1 MLETLCSFLREISGG
16 RERLIEDAETHKT
29 VDRSRCAAS
38 YCSGAARTAHCE
50 RRPYRRGYSQR
61 CGQQFGRAGGSA
73 GVQCG
78 QCRSLSQCAGAAAG
92 RGARRILG
100 GSGQQRRERGR
111 KCVHVRSSR
120 FVGGFEPRRFFEAH
134 STFVGFVGFVGGFE
148 PRRFFEAH
156 SAFGGFVPC
165 VVVLACGG
173 VVSCSVVFDIGLG
186 LVWQLAYNGD
196 HGCKDQCVCAAAPEP
211 AKTQQQKTVSD
222 RKQCVQ

>member
-1 MLETLCSFLREISGG
+1 MVCLRYSAASCGNSRG
-16 RERLIEDAETHKT
+16 RERLIEDAEEHKT
-29 VDRSRCAAS
+29 TDRSPCAAS
-38 YCSGAARTAHCE
+38 RCSGAARTAHRK
-50 RRPYRRGYSQR
+50 RRPHRRGYSQR
-61 CGQQFGRAGGSA
+61 CGQQLGSAGGSA

-92 RGARRILG
+92 RGAGRILG

-134 STFVGFVGFVGGFE
+134 SAFGGFVGGFE
-148 PRRFFEAH
+148 LRRFFEVR

-165 VVVLACGG
+165 G

-186 LVWQLAYNGD
+186 LV
-196 HGCKDQCVCAAAPEP
+196 
-211 AKTQQQKTVSD
+211 
-222 RKQCVQ
+222 